1 MANTFFKFKQFTV
14 HQEHCAMKVCTDAC
28 IQGAFTAQYLADNEI
43 TAPAILDLGAGT
55 GLLSLMLAQQVD
67 GAITAVE
74 LDAAAALQAMQNFD
88 DSPWAHRLTLTRQD
102 IRKMDGTVKY
112 DFIIS
117 NPPFYERALKSG
129 HAGKDQAMHAT
140 NLSYQELI
148 TAADQQLAVSGEL
161 SVLLPYTAF
170 EGFRELALA
179 AGLHLKQVLYI
190 RQSVNHGF
198 FRTVGIFSRKPGNTV
213 VSELSV
219 YDAERV
225 YTPGF
230 VELLEPYYLY
240 L

>member
-1 MANTFFKFKQFTV
+1 
-14 HQEHCAMKVCTDAC
+14 MKVCTDAC

-117 NPPFYERALKSG
+117 NPPFYERALRSG

-148 TAADQQLAVSGEL
+148 TAAEQQVAVSGKL
-161 SVLLPYTAF
+161 AVLPPYPAF